1 MSSLQAVTAQRLYRL
16 IADQIA
22 KKISAGEFAPGERL
36 PAERELAEQLN
47 VARSTLREALIA
59 LEIGG
64 YIEVR
69 VGSGV
74 FVLEPKENGIAA
86 ANGAEPGIGTAIET
100 DLEADIDR
108 RLGAAL
114 EASPFELL
122 ETRTLFEPEC
132 AALAAQYGTPEQI
145 AAIEEAHRG
154 MNPDQS
160 PEAGDFAHD
169 RAFHEAIAAACGNAA
184 LASVVAHV
192 WDLCEASPVYK
203 RLDKHFVGASAW
215 RAAVGE
221 HDRIVTAIV
230 ARDPIRA
237 RHAMSFHLLAIVS
250 RLSEEIAE

>member
-1 MSSLQAVTAQRLYRL
+1 MSSLQAVSAQRLYRL

-22 KKISAGEFAPGERL
+22 GKISAGEFAPGERL

-74 FVLEPKENGIAA
+74 FVVDPKDRSMPMSADSRPADEGADGNGAANAALLAA
-86 ANGAEPGIGTAIET
+86 A
-100 DLEADIDR
+100 R
-108 RLGAAL
+108 

-122 ETRTLFEPEC
+122 ETRMLIEPEC
-132 AALAAQYGTPEQI
+132 AALAAQQGSKEQI
-145 AAIEEAHRG
+145 AAIEEAHRQ

-160 PEAGDFAHD
+160 PEASDFAHD
-169 RAFHEAIAAACGNAA
+169 RAFHQAIAAACGNAA
-184 LASVVAHV
+184 LASMVTHV
-192 WDLCEASPVYK
+192 WDLCEASPLYK
-203 RLDKHFVGASAW
+203 RLDKHFIDASAW
-215 RAAVGE
+215 RAAIGE
-221 HDRIVTAIV
+221 HERIVSAIV

-250 RLSEEIAE
+250 RLSEDITA

>member
-1 MSSLQAVTAQRLYRL
+1 MSLLQAVSAQRLYRL

-74 FVLEPKENGIAA
+74 FVLEPKENGQAA
-86 ANGAEPGIGTAIET
+86 TNGTEPDPAAE
-100 DLEADIDR
+100 IDA

-114 EASPFELL
+114 EASPFELI

-132 AALAAQYGTPEQI
+132 AALAAQQGTPEQI
-145 AAIEEAHRG
+145 AAIEEAHRK

-169 RAFHEAIAAACGNAA
+169 RAFHQAIADACGNAA
-184 LASVVAHV
+184 LASVVIHV
-192 WDLCEASPVYK
+192 WDLCEASPLYK
-203 RLDKHFVGASAW
+203 RLDKHFVDASAW

-221 HDRIVTAIV
+221 HDRIVSAIV

-250 RLSEEIAE
+250 RLSEDIAE

>member
-1 MSSLQAVTAQRLYRL
+1 MSSLQAVSAQRLYRL

-22 KKISAGEFAPGERL
+22 NKIRAGEFAPGERL

-74 FVLEPKENGIAA
+74 FVVEPRENGRADES
-86 ANGAEPGIGTAIET
+86 EP
-100 DLEADIDR
+100 EAPADNT
-108 RLGAAL
+108 LAAAL

-132 AALAAQYGTPEQI
+132 AALAARHGTPEQI
-145 AAIEEAHRG
+145 GAIEEAHRR
-154 MNPDQS
+154 MKPDHS
-160 PEAGDFAHD
+160 PQAGDFSSD
-169 RAFHEAIAAACGNAA
+169 RALHEAIAAACGNAA
-184 LASVVAHV
+184 LASVVTHV
-192 WDLCEASPVYK
+192 WDLCEASPLYK
-203 RLDKHFVGASAW
+203 RLDKHFVDASAW
-215 RAAVGE
+215 RSAVGE
-221 HDRIVTAIV
+221 HDRIVAAIV

-237 RHAMSFHLLAIVS
+237 RHAMAFHLLAIVA
-250 RLSEEIAE
+250 RLSEDISQ